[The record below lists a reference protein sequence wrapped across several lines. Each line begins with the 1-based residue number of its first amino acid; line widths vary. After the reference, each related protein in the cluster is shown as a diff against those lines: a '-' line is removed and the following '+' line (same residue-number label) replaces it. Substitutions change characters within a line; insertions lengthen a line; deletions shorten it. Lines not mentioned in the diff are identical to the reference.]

1 VFHGGGQNGFVRWI
15 FAIGLAAL
23 LWASS
28 VRTLPVPSGAAS
40 PGDTVSMAA
49 AEACAVTG
57 DSPDRDSDQQ
67 WRAASHAIAVVTES
81 VWKSAPVH
89 AGLSA
94 TPAARI
100 FEIAHSASSPAPPPS
115 SAPHYLRHTP
125 LLI

>member
-1 VFHGGGQNGFVRWI
+1 MRWI
-15 FAIGLAAL
+15 VSIAFAAL

-28 VRTLPVPSGAAS
+28 VRTLPVP
-40 PGDTVSMAA
+40 PHTIVTMAA

-57 DSPDRDSDQQ
+57 DSPNRDSDQQ
-67 WRAASHAIAVVTES
+67 WRAAHHAIAVVTES
-81 VWKSAPVH
+81 VWKSALVH
-89 AGLSA
+89 AELSA

-100 FEIAHSASSPAPPPS
+100 FEVARSVSSPTPPAS